1 VRIADL
7 FAQVEDAS
15 KSAVSSKK
23 VQDLETLVAKLEKF
37 NSQKDAE
44 IREKDLT
51 VQQMRSSLEE
61 KDQVCRL
68 VWCVCVCVFC

>member
-1 VRIADL
+1 MRIADL

-68 VWCVCVCVFC
+68 VWCVCVFC